1 MERNKNTTP
10 GYSFTAIRQQVHP
23 RRGSKVEW
31 DNKKE
36 GSHMSAFKYTMMG
49 AGLAGF
55 MMLGNAAHA
64 NQQATVIISQSCD
77 YMLLNSS
84 KGMVLVKQLD
94 GITPQEGDTLLG
106 EFTAGDFSNLQN
118 NRNKDSMQVWVDT
131 VDPHSS
137 KALSQYGR
145 YCT

>member
-1 MERNKNTTP
+1 
-10 GYSFTAIRQQVHP
+10 
-23 RRGSKVEW
+23 
-31 DNKKE
+31 
-36 GSHMSAFKYTMMG
+36 MSAFKYTLLG
-49 AGLAGF
+49 AGLAGC

-106 EFTAGDFSNLQN
+106 EFIAGDFSNLQN